1 MNGNTSFDITQDRDT
16 VRILQNMLRLIS
28 QAEGNLPLIGED
40 GIYDEGMHEAVRQ
53 YQSLRRLPVT
63 GVVDPVTWDYISNDY
78 ERILEE
84 NKPPLTISPFPPILG
99 YTVRDG
105 ETSDL
110 VLIIQVMLSALR
122 LAYDGLGNVPLSG
135 FYDSRTAAAVRRFR
149 MKNLMPP
156 ESYVD
161 LETWN
166 RLARQYNLYV
176 NKAQ

>member
-1 MNGNTSFDITQDRDT
+1 MNSNTNFDITQDRDT

-53 YQSLRRLPVT
+53 YQELRRLPVT
-63 GVVDPVTWDYISNDY
+63 GVVDPITWDYIANDY

-84 NKPPLTISPFPPILG
+84 NRPPMMISPFPSILG
-99 YTVRDG
+99 YRIDSG

-110 VLIIQVMLSALR
+110 VLIMQIMLSALS
-122 LAYDGLGNVPLSG
+122 LIYDGLGNVPLSG
-135 FYDSRTAAAVRRFR
+135 VYDTRTTAAVRRFR
-149 MKNLMPP
+149 AKNLLPP
-156 ESYVD
+156 ENYVD
-161 LETWN
+161 LDTWN

-176 NKAQ
+176 NRSQ